1 MPSIIPLSQIVPLGV
16 VTHGCGLF
24 PIQLPRIRVYGGERI
39 LVPDGKP
46 KRAPRKR
53 KEIAARGRRS
63 QRPAP
68 VH

>member
-1 MPSIIPLSQIVPLGV
+1 MPSILPTPQIIPLGI

-24 PIQLPRIRVYGGERI
+24 PVQLPRIRVYGGERI
-39 LVPDGKP
+39 LVPEGKP

-53 KEIAARGRRS
+53 REVSARRRRAVS
-63 QRPAP
+63 PTP

>member
-1 MPSIIPLSQIVPLGV
+1 MVPLPQLVPLGFA
-16 VTHGCGLF
+16 THGCGLF
-24 PIQLPRIRVYGGERI
+24 ALHLPKTRDYQGGRI

-53 KEIAARGRRS
+53 KKLPAGRR
-63 QRPAP
+63 RRNVAAAH